1 MSLIKKIF
9 FSLFIVLALGFAI
22 WAYLSLKNSKKPK
35 VDAITVLPTNCL
47 LYLTT
52 NDFFDLNKKIN
63 SQSLIADKLKLFG
76 DVNSFC
82 STLNSFDSVFTT
94 NPMIEEMVKK
104 NTIHF
109 ALYEN
114 DLSWLC
120 SFNIK
125 RLGNQEIIIAELIR
139 ILNATKTEQDIFEFN
154 LNKVN
159 KFYLTLNNGV
169 AIISNHREKI
179 ELALNASTTK
189 LQNDKQFIEFKNT
202 LEENATLSVFIN
214 HQLYLK
220 SKASSKLNLSAF
232 CENGFSAGSINLE
245 PSQLTINGYLKPDR
259 SEISSVLYGQKPQS
273 TDFLNLLPLNTSS
286 IKAYG
291 FSSFDQLND
300 NVNKIYPNKNDDYW
314 KLVKD
319 SALFNIEKEFY
330 QNTENYLVNFET
342 KIPDQKYILLKISDT
357 LKATEHLGYMS
368 DSLFLQ
374 DSIMIYKLKIKT
386 LKKSLKLF
394 SSFFNL
400 TTNYAALY
408 NSQIFFSEN
417 RSELLDLLIRLKK
430 GNIIEQNKSFNNYKN
445 QNLSENFNYL
455 LYNSPNKNKD
465 QIKTIF
471 NFETKGDKDP
481 FGNFKHF
488 CFTISNNANNFKFRC
503 QLMNEAETANKEQ
516 NVLWALKLDAPAAM
530 QAQRFTNHTSNE
542 NELTIQDTD
551 GNLYLINAKG
561 TILWKKKL
569 NEKISSKIFT
579 VDIFKNNKYQLLFSS
594 ENYLHLIDRNGKY
607 VQGYPVKLPNASTS
621 ELSVID
627 YDNDKNYRLFI
638 ACKNKMIYNY
648 SIYGVKQDKFS
659 PVKTDSEVNLPIQYA
674 KVGLSDYLIAVD
686 KEGKIYTFS
695 RKGEGRIGLKN
706 KTIGNCSAFFTDAT
720 NNINSTYLIYVDGKN
735 NSIHKIC
742 FSDKKVI
749 EKLDLSIDS
758 AAIKF
763 IQVDDNK
770 ATDIL
775 ITKPNGI
782 CAYNLNGNL
791 LFEKTIDSELNE
803 SDFYSNESQSFFLSF
818 SKNKKELIIFDQII
832 QKTKSIKASALPM
845 VSDLFNNN
853 KKYLIVTDND
863 HIICVG
869 I

>member
-1 MSLIKKIF
+1 
-9 FSLFIVLALGFAI
+9 
-22 WAYLSLKNSKKPK
+22 
-35 VDAITVLPTNCL
+35 
-47 LYLTT
+47 
-52 NDFFDLNKKIN
+52 
-63 SQSLIADKLKLFG
+63 
-76 DVNSFC
+76 
-82 STLNSFDSVFTT
+82 
-94 NPMIEEMVKK
+94 
-104 NTIHF
+104 
-109 ALYEN
+109 
-114 DLSWLC
+114 
-120 SFNIK
+120 
-125 RLGNQEIIIAELIR
+125 
-139 ILNATKTEQDIFEFN
+139 
-154 LNKVN
+154 
-159 KFYLTLNNGV
+159 
-169 AIISNHREKI
+169 
-179 ELALNASTTK
+179 
-189 LQNDKQFIEFKNT
+189 
-202 LEENATLSVFIN
+202 
-214 HQLYLK
+214 
-220 SKASSKLNLSAF
+220 
-232 CENGFSAGSINLE
+232 
-245 PSQLTINGYLKPDR
+245 
-259 SEISSVLYGQKPQS
+259 
-273 TDFLNLLPLNTSS
+273 
-286 IKAYG
+286 
-291 FSSFDQLND
+291 
-300 NVNKIYPNKNDDYW
+300 
-314 KLVKD
+314 
-319 SALFNIEKEFY
+319 
-330 QNTENYLVNFET
+330 
-342 KIPDQKYILLKISDT
+342 
-357 LKATEHLGYMS
+357 
-368 DSLFLQ
+368 
-374 DSIMIYKLKIKT
+374 
-386 LKKSLKLF
+386 
-394 SSFFNL
+394 
-400 TTNYAALY
+400 
-408 NSQIFFSEN
+408 
-417 RSELLDLLIRLKK
+417 
-430 GNIIEQNKSFNNYKN
+430 
-445 QNLSENFNYL
+445 
-455 LYNSPNKNKD
+455 
-465 QIKTIF
+465 
-471 NFETKGDKDP
+471 
-481 FGNFKHF
+481 
-488 CFTISNNANNFKFRC
+488 
-503 QLMNEAETANKEQ
+503 MNEAETANKEQ